1 MSNFSIRYMA
11 TVGLLY
17 LAGAYSAILVLPL
30 QAQNISVGIS
40 LVGGTNDLSI
50 GNPNSFT
57 FPALRPMVIAS
68 SPTTDPNA
76 KPADPKEELLDPETD
91 SPVPNAT
98 PVKNPNPKR
107 NDSEPTSETN
117 NTEITAPSKDTATP
131 DPNLTPKTNNT
142 EITTPSKD
150 TATPDSEIPICP
162 IGTPLKDC

>member
-91 SPVPNAT
+91 SPVPNANPIKT
-98 PVKNPNPKR
+98 PNPKR
-107 NDSEPTSETN
+107 NDSEPTSE
-117 NTEITAPSKDTATP
+117 
-131 DPNLTPKTNNT
+131 TNNT